1 MCAKTDQE
9 IKYYQDATIGNGTQ
23 KDIAICLTLIL
34 AKSTTKERNH

>member
-23 KDIAICLTLIL
+23 KDTAVSLTLIL
-34 AKSTTKERNH
+34 AYSTTK